1 MKICMVCYPT
11 YGGSGVVATELGKS
25 LAQKGHEVHFITYNR
40 PIRLDLFLENIYYH
54 EVTTPNYPL
63 FETLPYE
70 SALASKMV
78 DVVKYHKLD
87 ILHVHYA
94 IPHAS
99 VAYLARQIL
108 RTHGIDIPVIV
119 TLHGTDITLVGK
131 DKCFEPVVSFAI
143 NESNGVTAVSDYLKK
158 ATFEGFHITNSI
170 DVIPNFVDLQRFQRL
185 PKEHFRKMLTTK
197 GEKIIIHTSNF
208 RKVKRIDEVVRI
220 FDIIRQNMPA
230 KLLMIGDGP
239 QRKPAE
245 DLSRELGVFEDIYFL
260 GSQDPVEE
268 LYSIG
273 DLFLLPSETETFGL
287 AALEAMACG
296 IPVIT
301 TNAGGLPEVV
311 KDNESGYCCEVGDY
325 QSMAAKSVELLNDF
339 EKWTS
344 FSEKA
349 RKIAEHFSMENIV
362 PQYEALYRRIIET
375 SESKITFK

>member
-1 MKICMVCYPT
+1 MKIGIVCYPT
-11 YGGSGVVATELGKS
+11 YGGSGVIATELGKN
-25 LAQKGHEVHFITYNR
+25 LAQKGYQVHFITYNR
-40 PIRLDLFLENIYYH
+40 PIRLDLFMENIYYH
-54 EVTTPNYPL
+54 EVTTPSYPL
-63 FETLPYE
+63 FESLPYE
-70 SALASKMV
+70 SALASKLV

-108 RTHGIDIPVIV
+108 RSFGIEIPVIV

-131 DKCFEPVVSFAI
+131 DKSFEPVVSFAI
-143 NESNGVTAVSDYLKK
+143 NESNGVTAVSEFLKED
-158 ATFEGFHITNSI
+158 TFGNFHITNHI
-170 DVIPNFVDLQRFQRL
+170 TVIPNFVDTQRFRRHS
-185 PKEHFRKMLTTK
+185 KDHFRKMLTTK

-208 RKVKRIDEVVRI
+208 RKVKRVEDVVRV
-220 FDIIRQNMPA
+220 FKIIHENMPA
-230 KLLMIGDGP
+230 KLLMVGDGP

-245 DLSRELGVFEDIYFL
+245 DLSRELGIFEDIYFL

-296 IPVIT
+296 VPVIT

-311 KDNESGYCCEVGDY
+311 QDNLSGYCCRVGDY
-325 QSMAAKSVELLNDF
+325 ECMGERAVSLLEDE
-339 EKWTS
+339 EKWAV
-344 FSEKA
+344 FSQNA
-349 RKIAEHFSMENIV
+349 RKRAEDFSMDNVI
-362 PQYEALYRRIIET
+362 PIYEELYRKMLET
-375 SESKITFK
+375 